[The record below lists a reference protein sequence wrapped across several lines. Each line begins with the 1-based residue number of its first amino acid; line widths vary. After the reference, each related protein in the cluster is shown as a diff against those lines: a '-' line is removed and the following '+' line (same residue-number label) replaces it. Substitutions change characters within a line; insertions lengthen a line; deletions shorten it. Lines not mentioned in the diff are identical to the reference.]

1 MRKVCPLCLT
11 FIGKQGYLR
20 QLFPSWN
27 MRIPSSPKPQVET
40 EIFEQLDE
48 TKKPGFLSRMAA
60 GTRGQIG
67 KLLITAGTI
76 AGANS
81 IEAPKAEGATIT
93 EGEFVNNTSE
103 LPPDAFTFDFDGGWL
118 YFSNADDLNGSNAYW
133 MGVRNNTPDIVADAM
148 LSIPG
153 STPQPTTIVSPD
165 GVPGDAAY
173 SDEILMLGMLQNRET
188 FWSVVATNNITTGA
202 GNLSV
207 GTFVTGSDVYIGTA
221 PLDGMPQDIDEA
233 IAMTQGEVIHAIMP
247 TIAPEDAIIL
257 RTFEATQ
264 NADFNQDGF
273 VNAADY
279 TVWRDNLGSTSATS
293 LSGDADGDL
302 DVDGNDFLVWQQ
314 QFGTVPSSVESAS
327 VPEPGSG
334 TLFVL
339 GAAGM
344 IALASRKR
352 FKQTAKN

>member
-27 MRIPSSPKPQVET
+27 MRIPSSLNPQVET
-40 EIFEQLDE
+40 EIFEPLDK
-48 TKKPGFLSRMAA
+48 TKKPGLLSRMAA

-81 IEAPKAEGATIT
+81 IEAPKAEGATIIT

-103 LPPDAFTFDFDGGWL
+103 LPPDAFTFDFDGGWF

-133 MGVRNNTPDIVADAM
+133 MGMRNNTTNIAADAM
-148 LSIPG
+148 LSFPN
-153 STPQPTTIVSPD
+153 STPQPDAIINPDNVPDNTT
-165 GVPGDAAY
+165 Y
-173 SDEILMLGMLQNRET
+173 SDEILLTGMLQNRET
-188 FWSVVATNNITTGA
+188 FWSVIDVDDLTGDFGISSGA
-202 GNLSV
+202 FASGA
-207 GTFVTGSDVYIGTA
+207 DVYIGTA

-247 TIAPEDAIIL
+247 SIAPEDAIIL

-334 TLFVL
+334 TILVL

-352 FKQTAKN
+352 FKQAAK